1 MKFKNLLLITITVL
15 LAINSSAQKDSVSVD
30 VGKFYI
36 SPLPILSSNP
46 AFGFMYGAAA
56 SAGVFFGDPS
66 TTSMSNGVFTGSYS
80 TKKQLM
86 FTFKSTVYSPG
97 NEWMLMGDW
106 RLFFSS
112 QPTYGLGT
120 GPQADDLSTIIL
132 PFDIDENIPEGELME
147 FNLIRFHQTALKQVL
162 PNFYLGLGYHLDVH
176 FKIDDHLLD
185 LEADPPVLTN
195 HYRYSTENGFNP
207 EKYTTSGVSANV
219 IYDSRDNVANPYTG
233 RFAFA
238 SFRAIPK
245 FLGST
250 KNATTL
256 WLEYRDYIS
265 LSALNPRNLLAFWT
279 YGNFTTSGT
288 LPYMN
293 LPALGWDQMGR
304 SGRAFPQ
311 GRFRGEH
318 MYYAEAE
325 WRFPLTLVKRN
336 PDLLGGVVFA
346 NMTTAANES
355 KDVKLFQYVEPAAGV
370 GLRIMIQKQSRANLT
385 IDYGWGL
392 NGEGAFYLNLN
403 EYF

>member
-1 MKFKNLLLITITVL
+1 MFFALCWTM
-15 LAINSSAQKDSVSVD
+15 SSNAQNDSLNVE

-36 SPLPILSSNP
+36 SQLPIILANP
-46 AFGFMYGAAA
+46 AFGFNYGAAA
-56 SAGVFFGDPS
+56 SAGVFLGDPS
-66 TTSMSNGVFTGSYS
+66 TTGMSNGIITGSYS

-86 FTFKSTVYSPG
+86 FTFKSTIYLPDNS
-97 NEWMLMGDW
+97 WMLMADW

-120 GPQADDLSTIIL
+120 GPQGDNLTGIPELYVANSD
-132 PFDIDENIPEGELME
+132 IPEGELME
-147 FNLIRFHQTALKQVL
+147 FNLIRFHQTLLKQVK
-162 PNFYLGLGYHLDVH
+162 PNFYLGLGYHLDAH
-176 FKIDDHLLD
+176 FKIEDQLLD
-185 LEADPPVLTN
+185 LEADPQVLTN
-195 HYRYSTENGFNP
+195 HYRYSIDKGFDP

-245 FLGST
+245 LLGST

-265 LSALNPRNLLAFWT
+265 LSTENPRNLLAFWT

-311 GRFRGEH
+311 GRFRGENI
-318 MYYAEAE
+318 YYAEAE
-325 WRFPLTLVKRN
+325 WRFPLGVVKKN

-346 NMTTAANES
+346 NLTTASNK
-355 KDVKLFQYVEPAAGV
+355 KDDVDLFEYVQPAAGL